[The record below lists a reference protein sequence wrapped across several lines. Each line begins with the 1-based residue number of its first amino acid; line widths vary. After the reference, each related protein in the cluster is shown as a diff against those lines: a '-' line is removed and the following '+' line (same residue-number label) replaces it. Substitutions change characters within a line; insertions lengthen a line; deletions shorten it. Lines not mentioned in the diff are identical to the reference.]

1 MRVAPPVGRGA
12 ALLLLP
18 GGERPGAARGGAL
31 LHGGVTLRAL
41 APPLEDL
48 SVRAVAV
55 KQPLAQAQGLEAAD
69 RVLESSV
76 DGLMVTAPV
85 GDAPD
90 PHVRLGDARAFLQP
104 LRQLQRFASQRV
116 RLLDLAL
123 PNRELTVG

>member
-1 MRVAPPVGRGA
+1 M
-12 ALLLLP
+12 
-18 GGERPGAARGGAL
+18 
-31 LHGGVTLRAL
+31 GVSLRDL

-69 RVLESSV
+69 RVLESSI
-76 DGLMVTAPV
+76 DGLMVAAPV
-85 GDAPD
+85 GNAPD
-90 PHVRLGDARAFLQP
+90 PQVRLGDARAFLQP

-116 RLLDLAL
+116 RLLDVAL